1 MEKSI
6 LIIGVPRSGTTS
18 FLYCFYDN
26 FEIYNEPT
34 NTIIRK
40 DYSTEKFMAMIKRN
54 NIVVKTMADQIPF
67 DYPERES
74 NSSSM
79 KFFSEIIPFFDKII
93 LLDRKDVKSQLE
105 SYIRMVNQRTD
116 NPDVLKGAIKHFYL
130 NKFNIR
136 ELSEKYNLP
145 IFYYEDI
152 FYGDSKDVFK
162 KLDIPLDWVNLEFL
176 DRKYKYQGN
185 IHFQKPKTIL

>member
-1 MEKSI
+1 MKKSI

-136 ELSEKYNLP
+136 ELSEQYNLP